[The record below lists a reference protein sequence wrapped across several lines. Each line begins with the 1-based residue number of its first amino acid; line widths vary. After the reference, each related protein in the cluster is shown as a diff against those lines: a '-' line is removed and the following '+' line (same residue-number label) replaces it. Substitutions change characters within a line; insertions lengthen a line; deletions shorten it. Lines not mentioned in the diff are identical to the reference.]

1 MKKPTSARQTIGIQP
16 QTVKYIPPLLAL
28 LLLVSAATLHSA
40 GAPKS
45 QLQPAGQTPERSSRP
60 SVGAIRWDA
69 WSGGRVTE
77 EVQRTLGPAKYHDRL
92 PWFAEVRS
100 DNQVRIDGSPPEIM
114 AREIDFAADAGL
126 DYWAFLLYPESDT
139 MSQALKQY
147 LKSPKRQRLN
157 FCVILHNAFGVPEA
171 AWPKERSRLVSLLK
185 EPGYQTVLGG
195 RPLVFEF
202 QARLGGKFPLQRFAD
217 FRRAAREAGLNP
229 YCVFMGWNPAADF
242 GRESVNGFDAVS
254 AYAFGSDVS
263 TFAELVRQVESG
275 YWQKAAEAKVPY
287 VPLVS
292 TGWDKQPRKDNP
304 VSMGK
309 GSRLPPADRF
319 SCTSRTGGD
328 RLAPGARAR
337 LRADAPGPLCR
348 ECRHSL
354 RLERA

>member
-1 MKKPTSARQTIGIQP
+1 MTEIKPQS
-16 QTVKYIPPLLAL
+16 VKRNLLLLAL
-28 LLLVSAATLHSA
+28 LLLVPVAVLHSA

-45 QLQPAGQTPERSSRP
+45 QLQPARPTQARPSRP

-126 DYWAFLLYPESDT
+126 DYWAFLLYPETDT

-147 LKSPKRQRLN
+147 LKSPKRPRLN

-202 QARLGGKFPLQRFAD
+202 QTRFNGAFPLQRFAD
-217 FRRAAREAGLNP
+217 FRRAAQESGLNP
-229 YCVFMGWNPAADF
+229 YCGQVC
-242 GRESVNGFDAVS
+242 
-254 AYAFGSDVS
+254 
-263 TFAELVRQVESG
+263 AE
-275 YWQKAAEAKVPY
+275 
-287 VPLVS
+287 
-292 TGWDKQPRKDNP
+292 
-304 VSMGK
+304 
-309 GSRLPPADRF
+309 
-319 SCTSRTGGD
+319 
-328 RLAPGARAR
+328 
-337 LRADAPGPLCR
+337 
-348 ECRHSL
+348 
-354 RLERA
+354 